1 MAADSSKPLA
11 RLVWLDPYSG
21 DTRERALHEGDS
33 ISIGRS
39 ADNDIQLPEAHISR
53 VHAIIACQDG
63 GFTID
68 DVGSA
73 NGSFVN
79 GIQIYGKHALK
90 IGDEVHLFVSALMLL
105 GTDDVAED
113 AALLVS
119 KVAGDRASLRI
130 VRGPQAGQ
138 VFVLLKDEMYVGRS
152 MPSANWEIALQDP
165 TVSRPHAFMVREATR
180 WKLFDLGSINGTA
193 VNGEPIIGGK
203 AKWLEDGDRIT
214 FGGTLAQF
222 GTGFPNSAD
231 TEPTGRPPLPE

>member
-1 MAADSSKPLA
+1 MAADRRKALA
-11 RLVWLDPYSG
+11 RLVWLDPFSG
-21 DTRERALHEGDS
+21 DMREQALHDGDS
-33 ISIGRS
+33 LSIGRS
-39 ADNDIQLPEAHISR
+39 ADNDIRLPEAHISR

-90 IGDEVHLFVSALMLL
+90 IGDEVHLFVSALKLL
-105 GTDDVAED
+105 GNDEAAED
-113 AALLVS
+113 VVALVS
-119 KVAGDRASLRI
+119 KITGDRASVRI

-138 VFVLLKDEMYVGRS
+138 VFALLKDEIYVGRS
-152 MPSANWEIALQDP
+152 MPNANWEIALQDP
-165 TVSRPHAFMVREATR
+165 TVSRPHAFMVQEGLR
-180 WKLFDLGSINGTA
+180 WKLFDLGSVNGTA

-214 FGGTLAQF
+214 FGGTLSQF
-222 GTGFPNSAD
+222 RRTFPSSTDAEPSA
-231 TEPTGRPPLPE
+231 